1 METESKFCFIAF
13 FRTVNPNLT
22 STHSRGSRKSW
33 RKDDFCRLPN
43 RIILRCDRWK
53 DIHRGGYFGE
63 SRGNRS
69 RAGDASP
76 QTKGRGL
83 PMPRRV
89 CRRSEG
95 IHFVYA
101 LRRSEKSDFERQIP
115 KIISFLPERRFVTIP
130 PDRAREKT
138 DSLLQQH
145 PII

>member
-63 SRGNRS
+63 PRGHRS
-69 RAGDASP
+69 RAGPASP
-76 QTKGRGL
+76 QTKSRGL
-83 PMPRRV
+83 SLPRRV
-89 CRRSEG
+89 YRRSER
-95 IHFVYA
+95 IHSVYA
-101 LRRSEKSDFERQIP
+101 LCRSKKQNIERQIP
-115 KIISFLPERRFVTIP
+115 KVISFIPEQRFVTIP
-130 PDRAREKT
+130 
-138 DSLLQQH
+138 
-145 PII
+145 